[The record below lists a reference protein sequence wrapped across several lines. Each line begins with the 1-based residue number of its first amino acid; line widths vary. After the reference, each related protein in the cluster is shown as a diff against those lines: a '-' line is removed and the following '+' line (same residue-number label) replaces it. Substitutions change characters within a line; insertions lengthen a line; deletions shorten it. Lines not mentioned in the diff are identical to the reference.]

1 MSSAT
6 CRIGACHPPRI
17 IAVTELNRGNAYSA
31 ALVRLGERALGERAV
46 VETFGL
52 PPGTYGGK
60 AVSVSLGNAFIYHR
74 ILDRIID
81 QAITAERE
89 GYDAFIIGSFSEPF
103 LAEIRAVVD
112 IPVVSIFETTLL
124 VGCSLGTKLGFVTT
138 SGDVKGMIEKTLPQ
152 HGLGSRVAAVLALDP
167 PLEGKALHASFETP
181 EPMLTGFE
189 RAAERALAMGADVL
203 IPAEGIIAALLT
215 DRGIFRF
222 RDAPVMD
229 VFGVTWSY
237 ACMLAELR
245 ASSGL
250 GVTRRGRYA
259 PPDPELFRRL
269 TEGRSS

>member
-1 MSSAT
+1 MPKRLWHQS
-6 CRIGACHPPRI
+6 
-17 IAVTELNRGNAYSA
+17 VTELNRGNAYST
-31 ALVRLGERALGERAV
+31 ALVRLGRQALGERAV

-52 PPGTYGGK
+52 PPGTYGGR

-81 QAITAERE
+81 HAITAERD
-89 GYDAFIIGSFSEPF
+89 GYDAFVLGSFSEPF
-103 LAEIRAVVD
+103 LAEIRSVVD
-112 IPVVSIFETTLL
+112 IPVVSIFEATLL
-124 VGCSLGTKLGFVTT
+124 VGCSLGTRLGFVTT
-138 SGDVKGMIEKTLPQ
+138 SQDVKGMIEKALPA
-152 HGLGSRVAAVLALDP
+152 HGLASRVAAVLPLDP
-167 PLEGKALHASFETP
+167 PLEGAVLHASFEHP
-181 EPMLTGFE
+181 EPVVHSFE
-189 RAAERALAMGADVL
+189 RAADAAIAHGADVL
-203 IPAEGIIAALLT
+203 IPAEGVIAALLT
-215 DRGIFRF
+215 DRGITRH

-269 TEGRSS
+269 AP